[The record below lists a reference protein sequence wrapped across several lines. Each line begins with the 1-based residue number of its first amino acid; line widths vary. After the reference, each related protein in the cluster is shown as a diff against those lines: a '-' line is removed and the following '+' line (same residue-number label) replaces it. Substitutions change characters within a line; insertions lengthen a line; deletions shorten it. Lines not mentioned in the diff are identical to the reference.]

1 MTDDLNLERVAR
13 VRSLARVLDS
23 ALRIPGTDIRFGL
36 DSILGLVPG
45 LGDVSGAVLSG
56 YIVLASARIGVP
68 PAVLM
73 RMILNVAVDTGLGA
87 VPVIGDMFDV
97 AWRANIR
104 NADLLERHA
113 VLPEA
118 TARSSRG
125 ILVLALLALILLV
138 VGAIT
143 LSVFLFR
150 ALARLAS

>member
-1 MTDDLNLERVAR
+1 MTDNVIVERVAR

-23 ALRIPGTDIRFGL
+23 ALRIPGTDIRFGV

-45 LGDVSGAVLSG
+45 LGDVSGTVLSG

-68 PAVLM
+68 PAVLL

-87 VPVIGDMFDV
+87 VPVIGDVFDV

-104 NADLLERHA
+104 NADLLEKHA
-113 VLPEA
+113 ALPET

-125 ILVLALLALILLV
+125 ILVLALLALILLT
-138 VGAIT
+138 VGTIT

>member
-1 MTDDLNLERVAR
+1 MSDDLNLERVAR
-13 VRSLARVLDS
+13 VRSLARMLDS

-45 LGDVSGAVLSG
+45 LGDVSGAVLSS
-56 YIVLASARIGVP
+56 YIVLASARMGVP
-68 PAVLM
+68 PAVLL
-73 RMILNVAVDTGLGA
+73 RMILNVAVDTGLGV

-97 AWRANIR
+97 AWRCNIR
-104 NADLLERHA
+104 NADLLEKHA
-113 VLPEA
+113 ALPEA

-125 ILVLALLALILLV
+125 ILVLALLALILLA

-143 LSVFLFR
+143 LSVFVFR